1 MIKTEVEKR
10 LAEALSLKNDDARDL
25 LNVIL
30 DEITLAL
37 SRQQRVALIG
47 FGTFEVRPHA
57 ARQGRNPKTGE
68 LMTIPA
74 CNGVHFKPGKA
85 LKDRIPQP

>member
-47 FGTFEVRPHA
+47 FGTFEVRQHA
-57 ARQGRNPKTGE
+57 ARQGRNPSTGE
-68 LMTIPA
+68 PMTIPA
-74 CNGVHFKPGKA
+74 SNGVNFKPGKE
-85 LKDRIPQP
+85 LKDSIPQP